1 MWWDLEN
8 EKIEGLLSAIDD
20 LKSQVLSLSENVLSM
35 KTEFDRLR
43 DECEEF
49 TESVFQELE
58 LKN

>member
-1 MWWDLEN
+1 VWWDLEN

>member
-1 MWWDLEN
+1 VWWHLEN

-20 LKSQVLSLSENVLSM
+20 LKSQVLSLSENMLGI
-35 KTEFDRLR
+35 KAEFDRLR

-49 TESVFQELE
+49 TESVYQELE

>member
-1 MWWDLEN
+1 MWWHLEN

-20 LKSQVLSLSENVLSM
+20 LKSQVLSLSENMLGI
-35 KTEFDRLR
+35 KAEFDRLR

-49 TESVFQELE
+49 TESVYQELE

>member
-1 MWWDLEN
+1 VWWDLEN
-8 EKIEGLLSAIDD
+8 EKIEGLLSAVEN
-20 LKSQVLSLSENVLSM
+20 LKTQVLSLSENMLSI
-35 KTEFDRLR
+35 KAEFDRLR